1 MIVGVTE
8 KVLKLTLRGNNFPQK
23 ELLRVKFKSNFRGS
37 KNLEEFLKANKMLTT
52 KPEDLAHSIALE
64 C

>member
-1 MIVGVTE
+1 M
-8 KVLKLTLRGNNFPQK
+8 KLTLRGNNFPQK

-37 KNLEEFLKANKMLTT
+37 KNLEEFLKANKMALWVKMLTT